1 MPPTATEYCR
11 RIAETTIDGTVLRN
25 QGAPRVVEAVRCFL
39 PNIELAT
46 FACETQ
52 SAFED
57 ELDRQTTAL
66 TAALPVG
73 AQHFG
78 TARKALNLYLGEAYY
93 HQFVCRE
100 YGLERI
106 ARFLEVPLD
115 SQVASFL
122 IGQARDR
129 GIKLP
134 AWPGVKYLEEAV
146 SRQYQEFAAA
156 YAAGLGDGWY
166 RIHIDVIAWRPQQ
179 KEGKVP

>member
-11 RIAETTIDGTVLRN
+11 RLAETTVDGTVLRN
-25 QGAPRVVEAVRCFL
+25 QGAPGVVKAVRSFL
-39 PNIELAT
+39 PKIDLAT
-46 FACETQ
+46 FGRETQ
-52 SAFED
+52 SAFDD
-57 ELDRQTTAL
+57 ELNRQTKVL

-73 AQHFG
+73 ARHFG

-100 YGLERI
+100 YGLDRI
-106 ARFLEVPLD
+106 AHFFEVPLD
-115 SQVASFL
+115 SQVTSFL

-146 SRQYQEFAAA
+146 SRQYQDFAAA

-166 RIHIDVIAWRPQQ
+166 RIHIDVIAWRPQ
-179 KEGKVP
+179 